1 MNGVLYETMRKI
13 LGDNWITKVG
23 GLVSGIGG
31 LIILLPKTVEIDP
44 GWGGFLS
51 AAGGVIVGLG
61 AKDYNVHSTETQ
73 VIQATVEKKI
83 EEQKIE
89 DKKL

>member
-1 MNGVLYETMRKI
+1 MNGILYDKARSL

-31 LIILLPKTVEIDP
+31 LIVLLPKSMDVDP
-44 GWGGFLS
+44 EWGGFLS

-61 AKDYNVHSTETQ
+61 AKDYNNHST
-73 VIQATVEKKI
+73 QAEVKKATEEEKK
-83 EEQKIE
+83 KE
-89 DKKL
+89 D

>member
-13 LGDNWITKVG
+13 FGDNWITKIG

-31 LIILLPKTVEIDP
+31 LIVLLPKTVGIDP

-61 AKDYNVHSTETQ
+61 AKDYNSHGTETE
-73 VIQATVEKKI
+73 VVKATEEKKI
-83 EEQKIE
+83 EEE
-89 DKKL
+89 KKL